1 MNFCKDI
8 VFPIITNIASPIIL
22 FLVASQIMKINRVSK
37 FISKIY
43 TSVKNGLELN
53 TDDNVPE
60 SPKLNV
66 KKLDFS

>member
-1 MNFCKDI
+1 
-8 VFPIITNIASPIIL
+8 
-22 FLVASQIMKINRVSK
+22 MKINRVSK